1 MKTRPDLL
9 CRILLFCIGT
19 LVWQTRS
26 VETLRAQE
34 ICEAASVEEVIH
46 AIGDLESAA
55 AAGPL
60 IHQVILTLLVHA
72 QECELLPETAQITQY
87 VDYVLQHVTVQE
99 LLATRRVGVDV
110 AAVVE
115 QLEEVRGDPL
125 RGLTLYNGEETTF
138 SGAYLTC
145 MTCHNGVIGP
155 PTEGGYTRV
164 LEERLPNL
172 PGYSAVQY
180 WVESLLLP
188 EEYITPGYSN
198 ALMPQNLGD
207 LLDIQDLADLI
218 AYMESQDQEL
228 AEE

>member
-1 MKTRPDLL
+1 MKTRPKRL
-9 CRILLFCIGT
+9 CRMLWLCIGT
-19 LVWQTRS
+19 LVWLPWIS
-26 VETLRAQE
+26 APLRAQE
-34 ICEAASVEEVIH
+34 NCDPARVEEVIS
-46 AIGDLESAA
+46 ASVDLVSAEA
-55 AAGPL
+55 NSST
-60 IHQVILTLLVHA
+60 IHQAILALLMHA
-72 QECELLPETAQITQY
+72 QECEWLPETAQIASY

-115 QLEEVRGDPL
+115 QLATIRGDPL
-125 RGLTLYNGEETTF
+125 RGLTLYNGDEATF
-138 SGAYLTC
+138 SGAHLTC
-145 MTCHNGVIGP
+145 MTCHNGIIGP
-155 PTEGGYTRV
+155 PTEGSFTRV
-164 LEERLPNL
+164 IEERLPNL
-172 PGYSAVQY
+172 PGYSVVQY

-198 ALMPQNLGD
+198 ALMPPNLGD